1 MSILELDSVC
11 MAFGGLMA
19 VDHLSF
25 KVEKGEIIGLIG
37 PNGSGKTTTIN
48 CISGFLKTTGGKII
62 FNGKDITGKSPDDI
76 AKHGLTR
83 TFQLTQ
89 LLPTSTVQ
97 DNVMVGLHLRTRYGL
112 WDAIARLPSA
122 VRKEKQNLAAA
133 MEVIDFLGLDAV
145 KDRPCSSISHYERK
159 KLGLAIALASNPE
172 MVLVDEVVS
181 GVSNEE
187 TGLIMDVVRAI
198 SKRGTTVLL
207 VEHNMKVIMGLCNHI
222 VVINFGARIAEGN
235 PLEIQNN
242 EQVKTAY
249 LGCENA

>member
-1 MSILELDSVC
+1 MSILELDNVC

-48 CISGFLKTTGGKII
+48 CISGFLKATGGRVLL
-62 FNGKDITGKSPDDI
+62 NGRDITGKSPDDI
-76 AKHGLTR
+76 ARQGLTR

-89 LLPTSTVQ
+89 LLPTATVL
-97 DNVMVGLHLRTRYGL
+97 DNVMVGLHLKTHYGL
-112 WDAIARLPSA
+112 WDAIARLPST
-122 VRKEKQNLAAA
+122 VRKEGNNHKAA
-133 MEVIDFLGLDAV
+133 MEVIGFLGLDEV
-145 KDRPCSSISHYERK
+145 KHRTSAAISHYERK
-159 KLGLAIALASNPE
+159 KLGLAIALASKPD
-172 MVLVDEVVS
+172 VILVDEVVS

-187 TGLIMDVVRAI
+187 TGLIMEVVRSIA
-198 SKRGTTVLL
+198 KNGTTVLM
-207 VEHNMKVIMGLCNHI
+207 VEHNMRVIMGLCTHI
-222 VVINFGARIAEGN
+222 VVINFGAKIAEGN